1 MRRLLLALLLAV
13 APLAPA
19 CQDSVSTTA
28 PAGRLNLNRATVK
41 ELEAL
46 PAIGPKLA
54 RSIMASRNAR
64 GGRFQSLDDLMEIDG
79 IGAKTLAAIRPHVVV
94 E

>member
-1 MRRLLLALLLAV
+1 VLRQLLFAFVLA
-13 APLAPA
+13 LAPA
-19 CQDSVSTTA
+19 TACQDAVTTTIG
-28 PAGRLNLNRATVK
+28 GRLNLNRATVK

-46 PAIGPKLA
+46 PGIGPKLA

-64 GGRFQSLDDLMEIDG
+64 GGRFQHLDDLLEING
-79 IGAKTLAAIRPHVVV
+79 IGTKTLAEIRPHVVV